1 VISVFDLFKVG
12 IGPSSSHTVGPMRA
26 ARTFVA
32 ALKADGILSGVA
44 GVRAELFGSLGAT
57 GHGHGSDRAVILGF
71 EGEDPETVDTAT
83 IGDRVAAVRQ
93 SRRLTLLGT
102 HEVDFDADRDLVLHR
117 RRTLPLH
124 PNGMMFTAFDA
135 AGTVL
140 AERRYYSVG
149 GGFVV
154 DETTGALKADDTPV
168 AYPFRTSAELLELAR
183 SSGRSISGLMLA
195 NELSWRTEAEVR
207 SGLHDIWTVMQDC
220 VRRGCGAH
228 GVLPGG
234 LKVRRRA
241 GELRLALR
249 AEAGGSASPF
259 DGADPVADVPEG
271 SGVAA
276 GAGGSAAED
285 PLWVMDWVTLYAL
298 AVNEENAAGGRV
310 VTAPTNGAAGIIPAV
325 LHYYTRFVP
334 GANDD
339 GVARFLLT
347 AAAIG
352 VLFKENASISGAE
365 VGCQGEVG
373 SACSMAAAG
382 LTEVL
387 GGSPGQVENAAEI
400 AMEHNLGL
408 TCDPVGGLV
417 QIPCIE
423 RNAIAS
429 IKAITAARMA
439 LRGDGVHHVSL
450 DKVIKTMRETG
461 ADMKV
466 KYKETARGG
475 LAVNVI
481 EC

>member
-1 VISVFDLFKVG
+1 MISAFELFKIG

-26 ARTFVA
+26 AHMFVA
-32 ALKADGILSGVA
+32 GLKSDAVLSTVTR
-44 GVRAELFGSLGAT
+44 VKAELFGSLGAT
-57 GHGHGSDRAVILGF
+57 GHGHGSQRAVLLGL
-71 EGEDPETVDTAT
+71 EGEDPETVDTAAV
-83 IGDRVAAVRQ
+83 DARVAAVRD
-93 SRRLTLLGT
+93 SGRVNLLGV
-102 HEVDFDADRDLVLHR
+102 HSLRFDADRDLVLHR
-117 RRTLPLH
+117 RKSLPFH
-124 PNGMMFTAFDA
+124 PNGMTFTAFGADGA
-135 AGTVL
+135 VA
-140 AERRYYSVG
+140 RQRSYYSVG

-154 DETTGALKADDTPV
+154 NDEPGPNAPPVKADDTAV
-168 AYPFRTSAELLELAR
+168 AYPFRTGAELLQAVER
-183 SSGRSISGLMLA
+183 SGLPISQVMLA
-195 NELSWRTEAEVR
+195 NELSWRGEADVR
-207 SGLHDIWTVMQDC
+207 AGLLRIWQTMVEC
-220 VRRGCGAH
+220 VDAGCGAE
-228 GVLPGG
+228 GRLPGG
-234 LKVRRRA
+234 LQVPRRA
-241 GELRLALR
+241 FELNQKLC
-249 AEAGGSASPF
+249 AERFAT
-259 DGADPVADVPEG
+259 
-271 SGVAA
+271 
-276 GAGGSAAED
+276 D
-285 PLWVMDWVTLYAL
+285 PLRVMDWVTLFAL

-325 LHYYTRFVP
+325 LHYYWRFVP
-334 GANDD
+334 GADDD
-339 GVARFLLT
+339 GVVRFLLT

-387 GGSPGQVENAAEI
+387 GGTPGQVENAAEI

-423 RNAIAS
+423 RNAVAS
-429 IKAITAARMA
+429 VKAITAARLA
-439 LRGDGVHHVSL
+439 LRGDGAHTVSL
-450 DKVIKTMRETG
+450 DKVIKTMRDTG